1 MSEWLVVLLGLL
13 GVEPATAEPQ
23 PEATVAPVIEL
34 AVPELAGAERQF
46 VRFTDD
52 FTRVV
57 VQRMIMRNDI
67 GFAIADYRTWPD
79 GYALEDPTWQPSRI
93 FAIRAERHLRPSA
106 SGWSGDMEWR
116 FIRASSQG
124 LDCIALRK
132 PVRLRDD
139 PGNVARV
146 VQADAVALLC
156 MKPGMLTERDVRR
169 VSEALRVNEPE
180 HPVEPLTRT
189 PPRLRRTYGFPP
201 LAPGIEIGPRLRL
214 PRSPG

>member
-13 GVEPATAEPQ
+13 GVEPAAAEPQ
-23 PEATVAPVIEL
+23 PEATVTPVIEL

-52 FTRVV
+52 LTGVA
-57 VQRMIMRNDI
+57 VQRLIMRNDI

-79 GYALEDPTWQPSRI
+79 GYVLEDPTWQPPRI
-93 FAIRAERHLRPSA
+93 FAVRAEQPLRPSA

-116 FIRASSQG
+116 LIRASSQG

-156 MKPGMLTERDVRR
+156 LEPGMLTERDVRR
-169 VSEALRVNEPE
+169 VAEALRVNEPE
-180 HPVEPLTRT
+180 HPVGGSMRT
-189 PPRLRRTYGFPP
+189 PRRLERTFELPP
-201 LAPGIEIGPRLRL
+201 LPPGIEIEPRLRV